1 MRLDHG
7 HSPEEIAE
15 RIGGGPR
22 ASYLRD
28 WIYGG
33 IDGAVTTFA
42 IVAGAVG
49 ASLEARIVLIM
60 GVANLVADGLSMAA
74 ANFSATR
81 AERADYRRLKRME
94 ERHIETF
101 PDGERAE
108 VRAIFREK
116 GFAGEDLDRVVG
128 LITRNRR
135 AWVDTMLAEEHGQ
148 GPTIARPFRAALA
161 TFGAFVLCG
170 AVPLLPF
177 VAGLPAAATLA
188 TAMTAGVFFA
198 IGSLKSLWSTTH
210 WAVSG
215 LETLAVGLGA
225 AGAAYAIGWGLEKIV

>member
-1 MRLDHG
+1 MRLEHG
-7 HSPEEIAE
+7 HSPEEIAD
-15 RIGGGPR
+15 RLSGGPK

-81 AERADYRRLKRME
+81 AEIADYRRLEAME
-94 ERHIETF
+94 RRHIEAT
-101 PDGERAE
+101 PDGEREE
-108 VRAIFREK
+108 VRQIFRAK
-116 GFAGEDLDRVVG
+116 GFSGRDLDTIVALV
-128 LITRNRR
+128 TRNRR
-135 AWVDTMLAEEHGQ
+135 AWIDTMLTEEHGRS
-148 GPTIARPFRAALA
+148 GTMAEPWRAAAA
-161 TFGAFVLCG
+161 TFAAFILCG
-170 AVPLLPF
+170 AVPLVPF
-177 VAGLPAAATLA
+177 LFGLPRAALLA
-188 TAMTAGVFFA
+188 TVTTAAVFFA
-198 IGSLKSLWSTTH
+198 IGSVKSRWSTVH

-225 AGAAYAIGWGLEKIV
+225 AFVAFGIGHGLQAIL